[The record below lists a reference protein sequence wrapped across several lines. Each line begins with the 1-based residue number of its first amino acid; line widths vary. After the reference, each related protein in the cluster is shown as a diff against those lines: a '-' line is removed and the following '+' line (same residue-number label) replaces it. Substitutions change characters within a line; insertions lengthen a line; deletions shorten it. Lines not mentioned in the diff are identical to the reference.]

1 MLKID
6 AKTDYGLLIMLEL
19 GHHPGGIV
27 PLGPLAKHLGV
38 SSPYL
43 SQIAKSLQRAGLI
56 ASREGAGG
64 GYYLAR
70 PAENIGVMEMLEA
83 LSGQLK
89 VRCHHEYCAH
99 FGNCGLR
106 SAWPLILSD
115 IKASLQGRSLASLLS
130 SGREAPTKFALK
142 TGKV

>member
-19 GHHPGGIV
+19 ARHPGEIV

-43 SQIAKSLQRAGLI
+43 SQIAKSLQQAGLTS
-56 ASREGAGG
+56 SREGASG
-64 GYYLAR
+64 GYYLSR
-70 PAENIGVMEMLEA
+70 PAESIGVMEILEA

-89 VRCHHEYCAH
+89 VRCHHESCAH
-99 FGNCGLR
+99 FGQCGLR
-106 SAWPLILSD
+106 SAWPLILRD
-115 IKASLQGRSLASLLS
+115 IKVSLSARSLASLL
-130 SGREAPTKFALK
+130 GQGTEK
-142 TGKV
+142 KVLVAKYE

>member
-19 GHHPGGIV
+19 ARHPGQIV
-27 PLGPLAKHLGV
+27 PLGPLARHLGV

-64 GYYLAR
+64 GYFLAR
-70 PAENIGVMEMLEA
+70 AAKEIKVMEILEA
-83 LSGQLK
+83 LSGKIKL
-89 VRCHHEYCAH
+89 RCHHQSCSH
-99 FGNCGLR
+99 FGQCGLR
-106 SAWPLILSD
+106 SAWPLILND
-115 IKASLQGRSLASLLS
+115 IKSSLEDRTLESLL
-130 SGREAPTKFALK
+130 
-142 TGKV
+142 V